1 MTFVSKYLST
11 TARLA
16 LPLAACVAG
25 AAASSSALAQEA
37 NALPTVEVT
46 SPTRVP
52 TPIGQIASSVTVIT
66 AADIERDQRRTVVD
80 ALQAVPGLNV
90 VQNGGPGGV
99 TAIFIRGTNSN
110 HTKVLLDGIDVSDPS
125 SPNGAA
131 DLGNMLTGDIEQI
144 EVLRGP
150 QSGLYGSDAIGGVIS
165 ITTKAGKG
173 PATVRARVEGGSFG
187 TINSSGGVSGSQGPV
202 SYNFNVEQLH
212 TSGAQVTPL
221 ELLPPGQQ
229 RFPNPYDNKTFSTK
243 VGVDVSE
250 NLALNFTGRYTEALL
265 GFTGFGPFMPAFPF
279 GEPADKQSTTAS
291 TQLFTR
297 SEAVVTG
304 FDGRLKNYFGA
315 NFTELRRNN
324 FDPYGQDFTTFLP
337 APFSTNNGERNKYD
351 WRSVATFLPGQTLVT
366 GADYE
371 IERFNSNTVQ
381 TKENGNRGAY
391 VELQSQFADRFFV
404 VSNIRVDDNDAF
416 GDHTTYRIAPAF
428 IVPGTETKLK
438 ATYGTGFKAPTLS
451 QLYDTSFGLDNP
463 NLKPEES
470 RGYDVGFEQPIAN
483 DRVRFGT
490 TYFNNDITNLI
501 NTAGTFP
508 AQKYFNVQAAKT
520 SGFETFA
527 AITFNER
534 FKIRFDHTYT
544 DAVDTQTGLELTRR
558 PRNKMSYTAIW
569 TPIDDLTL
577 SATAISFSSF
587 LDVPRF
593 GAVNVVT
600 PGYTIVNLAANYKV
614 AEGVTA
620 FARIDNLL
628 NEQYVNPDG
637 FLRPGFGVFGGVRFA
652 SAPVFH

>member
-1 MTFVSKYLST
+1 MTLLSKYLST
-11 TARLA
+11 TAKLA
-16 LPLAACVAG
+16 LPLAACIAG
-25 AAASSSALAQEA
+25 AAATSPALAQEA
-37 NALPTVEVT
+37 NQLPTVEVT
-46 SPTRVP
+46 SPTTVP
-52 TPIGQIASSVTVIT
+52 TPVSQIASSITVIT

-90 VQNGGPGGV
+90 VQNGGPGGQTSV
-99 TAIFIRGTNSN
+99 FMRGTNSN
-110 HTKVLLDGIDVSDPS
+110 HTKILLDGIDVGDPS
-125 SPNGAA
+125 NPTGNF
-131 DLGNMLTGDIEQI
+131 DLGNMLTGDIDRI

-165 ITTKAGKG
+165 ITTKSGKG

-187 TINSSGGVSGSQGPV
+187 TINSSGGISGSQGPV
-202 SYNFNVEQLH
+202 SYNFNVEQFH
-212 TSGAQVTPL
+212 TEGAQVTPL
-221 ELLPPGQQ
+221 GLLPPGQK
-229 RFPNPYDNKTFSTK
+229 RFTNNYDNKTFSTK

-265 GFTGFGPFMPAFPF
+265 GFTGSDPTFSF
-279 GEPADKQSTTAS
+279 PADQQSRTAS

-297 SEAVVTG
+297 SEAVVSA
-304 FDGRLKNYFGA
+304 FDGRWKNYFGA
-315 NFTELRRNN
+315 NFNVQRRNN
-324 FDPYGQDFTTFLP
+324 FDPYGLDFTTFLP
-337 APFSTNNGERNKYD
+337 AQFSTNNGERNQYD
-351 WRSVATFLPGQTLVT
+351 WRSVANFLPGQTLVVGSEYQT
-366 GADYE
+366 
-371 IERFNSNTVQ
+371 ERFNSNTVS
-381 TKENGNRGAY
+381 TKENNNRGAY

-404 VSNIRVDDNDAF
+404 VSNVRIDDNDAF

-438 ATYGTGFKAPTLS
+438 ASYGTGFKAPSLS
-451 QLYDTSFGLDNP
+451 QLYDNTFGSNNP

-501 NTAGTFP
+501 LSDPTDPFFRNQNIGS
-508 AQKYFNVQAAKT
+508 AKT

-527 AITFNER
+527 AITFNDR

-544 DAVDTQTGLELTRR
+544 DAVNAQTGLELTRR

-569 TPIDDLTL
+569 TPIDDLTV
-577 SATAISFSSF
+577 SATAITFSSF

-593 GAVNVVT
+593 GVGNVTT

-637 FLRPGFGVFGGVRFA
+637 FLRPGFSVFGGVRFA
-652 SAPVFH
+652 SAPIFH

>member
-1 MTFVSKYLST
+1 MATS
-11 TARLA
+11 
-16 LPLAACVAG
+16 P
-25 AAASSSALAQEA
+25 ALAQDA
-37 NALPTVEVT
+37 NALPTIDVT
-46 SPTRVP
+46 SPTTVP
-52 TPIGQIASSVTVIT
+52 TPVSQIASSITVIT

-80 ALQAVPGLNV
+80 ALQAVPGLNI
-90 VQNGGPGGV
+90 VQSGGPGGQTSV
-99 TAIFIRGTNSN
+99 FIRGTNSN
-110 HTKVLLDGIDVSDPS
+110 HTKILLDGIDVGDASNPTG
-125 SPNGAA
+125 NF
-131 DLGNMLTGDIEQI
+131 DLGNLLTGDIDRI

-165 ITTKAGKG
+165 ITTKSGKG

-187 TINSSGGVSGSQGPV
+187 TVNSFGGVSGSQGPV
-202 SYNFNVEQLH
+202 SYNFNVEQYH

-221 ELLPPGQQ
+221 ELLPSGQK
-229 RFPNPYDNKTFSTK
+229 RFTNNYDNKTFSTK

-265 GFTGFGPFMPAFPF
+265 GFTGSDPTFSF
-279 GEPADKQSTTAS
+279 PADQQSRMAS

-297 SEAVVTG
+297 SEAVVSAL
-304 FDGRLKNYFGA
+304 DGRWKNYFGA
-315 NFTELRRNN
+315 NFNVQRRNN
-324 FDPYGQDFTTFLP
+324 FDPYGLDFTTFLP

-351 WRSVATFLPGQTLVT
+351 WRSVASFLPGQTLVA
-366 GADYE
+366 GAEYE
-371 IERFNSNTVQ
+371 TERFNSSTVS

-404 VSNIRVDDNDAF
+404 VSNVRIDDNDAF

-438 ATYGTGFKAPTLS
+438 ASYGTGFKAPSLT
-451 QLYDTSFGLDNP
+451 QLYDNTFNSNNP

-483 DRVRFGT
+483 DRVRFGS

-501 NTAGTFP
+501 VADPTDPFFKNQNIGS
-508 AQKYFNVQAAKT
+508 AKT
-520 SGFETFA
+520 SGFESFVA
-527 AITFNER
+527 VTFNDR
-534 FKIRFDHTYT
+534 FKVRFDHTYT
-544 DAVDTQTGLELTRR
+544 DAVDASTGLELVRR

-593 GAVNVVT
+593 GFGNVTT

-614 AEGVTA
+614 ADGVTA

-637 FLRPGFGVFGGVRFA
+637 FLRPGFSVFGGVRFA
-652 SAPVFH
+652 SAPIFR